1 MKKIISI
8 ISFFLIFSSYSKADI
23 AYIDINLILNKSLV
37 GTFLNNHLQKINNK
51 NLKKYEKI
59 EDELIKK
66 EKTLLA
72 QQNILS
78 KDEFQKKL
86 QILSDEVKKYR
97 EDKKNSLDELNK
109 IKIENTKEILKK
121 LNPIITEYVDLNSI
135 SIVMAKKNI
144 IVGKKNLD
152 ITDQIIK
159 LLNQNIQKLNFN

>member
-8 ISFFLIFSSYSKADI
+8 ISFFLIFSFNCKAEI

-37 GTFLNNHLQKINNK
+37 GTSLNNHLQKINNV
-51 NLKKYEKI
+51 NLEKYKKI
-59 EDELIKK
+59 EDKLIKK
-66 EKTLLA
+66 EKILLT

-86 QILSDEVKKYR
+86 QILSEEVKKYR

-121 LNPIITEYVDLNSI
+121 LNPIITKYVDLNSI
-135 SIVMAKKNI
+135 SIVMPKKNI

-152 ITDQIIK
+152 ITDEIIK
-159 LLNQNIQKLNFN
+159 LLNENIQKLNF

>member
-1 MKKIISI
+1 M
-8 ISFFLIFSSYSKADI
+8 
-23 AYIDINLILNKSLV
+23 
-37 GTFLNNHLQKINNK
+37 
-51 NLKKYEKI
+51 
-59 EDELIKK
+59 
-66 EKTLLA
+66 LA

>member
-1 MKKIISI
+1 MKKIISV